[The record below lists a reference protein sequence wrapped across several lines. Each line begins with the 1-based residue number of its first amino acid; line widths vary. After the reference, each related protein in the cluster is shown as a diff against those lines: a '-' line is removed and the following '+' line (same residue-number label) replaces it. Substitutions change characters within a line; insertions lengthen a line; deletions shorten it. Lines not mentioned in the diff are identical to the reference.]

1 MAREILEGND
11 PLNVAYQKSNLN
23 FEELYAGTG
32 GGGGGSSTLAG
43 LSDVDLTL
51 PITQDQVLKY
61 DAVANE
67 WENADLYLDELY
79 NVDFTVA
86 PTNGQVLMY
95 SAGGVKWT
103 AQSLTYDAQIQQLER
118 RVKKNFIMNLMGV

>member
-1 MAREILEGND
+1 MARQN
-11 PLNVAYQKSNLN
+11 LNGGDSLNIAYQKSNEN
-23 FEELYAGTG
+23 FIELYAGTG

-43 LSDVDLTL
+43 LSDVDVVL

-67 WENADLYLDELY
+67 WENADLYLDQIFD
-79 NVDFTVA
+79 VDFTVT

-103 AQSLTYDAQIQQLER
+103 AESLTYDAQIQQLER